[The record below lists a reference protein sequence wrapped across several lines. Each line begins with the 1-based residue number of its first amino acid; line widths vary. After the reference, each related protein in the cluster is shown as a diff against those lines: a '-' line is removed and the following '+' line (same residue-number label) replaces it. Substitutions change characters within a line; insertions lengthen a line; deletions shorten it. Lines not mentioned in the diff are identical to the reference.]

1 MAERKAGHGSRSRKL
16 AHHILSTPRKQKV
29 RKSTENRM
37 SSYTLKTHPEQGFK
51 YMSLEG
57 RVLIQTAVATLT
69 ADLGNW
75 EGSPCRKECL

>member
-1 MAERKAGHGSRSRKL
+1 MARKAGHGGRAGSWL
-16 AHHILSTPRKQKV
+16 ITFLSTHRKQKV
-29 RKSTENRM
+29 RKSTGNRM
-37 SSYTLKTHPEQGFK
+37 SPYTLKTHPEQGFK

-69 ADLGNW
+69 ANWGNW